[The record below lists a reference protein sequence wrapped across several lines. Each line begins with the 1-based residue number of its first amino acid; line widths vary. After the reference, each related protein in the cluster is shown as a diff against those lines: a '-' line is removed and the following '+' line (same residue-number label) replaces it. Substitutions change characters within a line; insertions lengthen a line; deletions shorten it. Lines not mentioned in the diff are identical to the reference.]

1 MKKKITGCV
10 WHGSTV
16 KRERGRER
24 ERHKGRGGERERE
37 RERVNPVT
45 YRSGEHSGVV
55 RGLYPNAEYE

>member
-24 ERHKGRGGERERE
+24 ERQKEKVRNKDKQRERGSS
-37 RERVNPVT
+37 V
-45 YRSGEHSGVV
+45 YQ
-55 RGLYPNAEYE
+55 A